1 MSRVL
6 QLLSHAE
13 PGGVLTLAA
22 GIAAGLEARGHVVH
36 TRNLRD
42 HGGEILRA
50 LPAGRYDAV
59 LSYQVAASLAAAL
72 LGRAGGVPVRI
83 TQLTAIPSAM
93 RPHWRW
99 LDRLFGTLGLHTHIV
114 ANSAATA
121 ETVATYPAAY
131 RARLRLIPHGVAP
144 LPAGRGEDWRQT
156 LGIPPEAPLLVSAGR
171 LAPQKNQR
179 VLLPA
184 LRELPGAHLVL
195 AGEGPLHQPLCAEAA
210 RLGIAGRLHL
220 VGTLDPP
227 ALADLFAAADL
238 FVFPSVWESFGLVA
252 VEAGLA
258 GLPILAAD
266 LPVLREVLAPAAI
279 TGFAPPGDAEAWAAA
294 LRHRLAHSPSAAQRR
309 AAAQALHAAHGV
321 SAMLEAYCRLLASH

>member
-22 GIAAGLEARGHVVH
+22 SVGEGLEAHGHRVD

-42 HGGEILRA
+42 HGGEIARSL
-50 LPAGRYDAV
+50 LSGRYDAV
-59 LSYQVAASLAAAL
+59 ISYQVAASLAGAL
-72 LGRAGGVPVRI
+72 LGRAGGVPIRI
-83 TQLTAIPSAM
+83 TQITAIPSAM

-99 LDRLFGTLGLHTHIV
+99 LDRFFGTLGLHTAIV

-121 ETVATYPAAY
+121 ETLAAHPAAY
-131 RARLRLIPHGVAP
+131 RARLRLIPHGVMP
-144 LPAGRGEDWRQT
+144 LPKGRGDDWRQK
-156 LGIPPEAPLLVSAGR
+156 LGIAPDAPLLVSAGR

-179 VLLPA
+179 LLLPVLKDFA
-184 LRELPGAHLVL
+184 PAHLVL
-195 AGEGPLHQPLCAEAA
+195 AGEGPLHGPLHAEAA
-210 RLGIAGRLHL
+210 RLGVAGRLHL
-220 VGTLDPP
+220 VGNLD
-227 ALADLFAAADL
+227 AATLADLFAAADL

-266 LPVLREVLAPAAI
+266 LPVLREVLAPAAVA
-279 TGFAPPGDAEAWAAA
+279 FAPLDSSEAWAAA
-294 LRHRLAHSPSAAQRR
+294 LRHMLAHYPSPARRR
-309 AAAQALHAAHGV
+309 AAAEALQVAHGV
-321 SAMLEAYCRLLASH
+321 PAMIEAYCRLLASH